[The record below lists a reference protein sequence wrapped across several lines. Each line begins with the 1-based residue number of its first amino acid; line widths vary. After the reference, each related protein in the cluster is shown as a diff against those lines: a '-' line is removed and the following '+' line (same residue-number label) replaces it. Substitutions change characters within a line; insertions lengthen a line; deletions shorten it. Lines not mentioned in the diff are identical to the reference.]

1 MAEENPDGRLRDIL
15 RWIQAEAGHED
26 IQTLLQQCQ
35 LASST
40 TTAVTSLPTAEPPG
54 SPSEEAASSSGAA
67 SDVAIQRTP
76 ASRGPGKRRIV
87 AVKRNTRGKQAAK
100 KRTQMTSAV
109 SAKKR
114 IVADPPQTGVWPSA
128 SPPSSRVSSAAV
140 ASGGPLHQKS
150 FNTSGPFPSTGS
162 GGGPAAGS
170 SYEGHQVSRGPQSRP
185 EPGPSSCNTIG
196 HPVLPPAIR
205 GHTSPSVTHSAPQP
219 AGFTPQEESQPIQ
232 VIVQRALGNRQLFG
246 QRRNTMPP
254 TSVEFSIA
262 RISKWLSMSLA
273 DKTWHAYIASWNE
286 WMKFKTSF
294 PKEHYQ
300 RDSDVLLSFV
310 LEQVEA
316 QYSLSAITKKLAGIS
331 FFLKVQGEADITKSF
346 LVKQILRGVGR
357 ITRSV
362 DIRRPITLSLLK
374 DLVSVLPQICY
385 SRFETMLFTL
395 LFSVSFFGA
404 LRVSESV
411 SQSKRSPGGIGS
423 EDIHLVEG
431 KLKIILK
438 KSKTDKVGRGTTI
451 WLGNSTEQSI
461 CPVLAFRHYQQV
473 RPCLPGPFFIHSDGS
488 FLTRFQFVKILKG
501 AVSKLGIPPDHYNT
515 HSFRIGAATQAS
527 LMGLGEE
534 FIKRLGR
541 WNSSRYQLYVR
552 PTLV

>member
-35 LASST
+35 LASSS

-54 SPSEEAASSSGAA
+54 SPSEEAASSSGA
-67 SDVAIQRTP
+67 DVAIQRTP
-76 ASRGPGKRRIV
+76 ASRGPGKKRIV

-100 KRTQMTSAV
+100 KRTQVTSAV

-140 ASGGPLHQKS
+140 ASGGPLQQKRC
-150 FNTSGPFPSTGS
+150 NALGPFPSTGS

-170 SYEGHQVSRGPQSRP
+170 SYVGHQVGRGPQSRP

-196 HPVLPPAIR
+196 HPVLPPASV
-205 GHTSPSVTHSAPQP
+205 GHALPSSAIHSAPQP

-294 PKEHYQ
+294 PKDHYQ
-300 RDSDVLLSFV
+300 GDSDVLLSFV

-331 FFLKVQGEADITKSF
+331 FFLKVQVSPPLVWIIGHSFVHRARARAEQRTYTTNLGIKDVRIVWMGIRGLKWPDLLPIILQMKSCWGF
-346 LVKQILRGVGR
+346 PAIIL
-357 ITRSV
+357 
-362 DIRRPITLSLLK
+362 
-374 DLVSVLPQICY
+374 
-385 SRFETMLFTL
+385 
-395 LFSVSFFGA
+395 
-404 LRVSESV
+404 
-411 SQSKRSPGGIGS
+411 
-423 EDIHLVEG
+423 IHLAGNDIG
-431 KLKIILK
+431 KGRNIDLIRNIKRDLAQIRFIFPNTVIMWSEVVPRLVWLQDAGFHPLERCRK
-438 KSKTDKVGRGTTI
+438 KRNFAISKFSKTVNI
-451 WLGNSTEQSI
+451 L
-461 CPVLAFRHYQQV
+461 VYRHYELEQGFEGLYRADRV
-473 RPCLPGPFFIHSDGS
+473 HLSDIG
-488 FLTRFQFVKILKG
+488 FDILNMGFQSAIERALHVWGMAK
-501 AVSKLGIPPDHYNT
+501 ANV
-515 HSFRIGAATQAS
+515 
-527 LMGLGEE
+527 M
-534 FIKRLGR
+534 
-541 WNSSRYQLYVR
+541 V
-552 PTLV
+552 